1 MNTLT
6 FSSFVKHLA
15 IIAGAVSLAVP
26 SLANE
31 RKVDVWYDGDGNP
44 RRVTVVQPNGTTTL
58 VEIDA
63 ENPESWKEQL
73 KELGVDASVLG
84 QETLPDT
91 KQLGNAHQLM
101 QYRGF
106 DRNALPEG
114 TYFNHGWGYRYGFGY
129 PVFRF
134 PRGGG
139 HYCRPHRPRGG
150 GLIFT
155 F

>member
-1 MNTLT
+1 MKLHS
-6 FSSFVKHLA
+6 FSTYAKRLA
-15 IIAGAVSLAVP
+15 IIVGAIALAAP

-31 RKVDVWYDGDGNP
+31 RKIDVWYDGDGNP

-58 VEIDA
+58 VEIDVG
-63 ENPESWKEQL
+63 NPEAWRQEL
-73 KELGVDASVLG
+73 KELGVDASVFG

-91 KQLGNAHQLM
+91 EQLGNAHQLM

-106 DRNALPEG
+106 DRSSLPKG
-114 TYFNHGWGYRYGFGY
+114 TFFSRSWGYRQGFGY
-129 PVFRF
+129 PVYRF

-139 HYCRPHRPRGG
+139 HYCRPHHPRGG